1 MKKYLHGH
9 KIYIENTYISF
20 PICICHQIPDEYILQ
35 KQPMV
40 VFLRFATLLK
50 RDSTQ
55 VFFCEN
61 CKIFKN
67 NYFEKHLRTAASDSS
82 YILHKN

>member
-1 MKKYLHGH
+1 MDTKYIL
-9 KIYIENTYISF
+9 KIYINF
-20 PICICHQIPDEYILQ
+20 PISICHQIPDEYILQ
-35 KQPMV
+35 KQPVV
-40 VFLRFATLLK
+40 VFLRSATLLK

-67 NYFEKHLRTAASDSS
+67 TYFEKDLRTAASDSS